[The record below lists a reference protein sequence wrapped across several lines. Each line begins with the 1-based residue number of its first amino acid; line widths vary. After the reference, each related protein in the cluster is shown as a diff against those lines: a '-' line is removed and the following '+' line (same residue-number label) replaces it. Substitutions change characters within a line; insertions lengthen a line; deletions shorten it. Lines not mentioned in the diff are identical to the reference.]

1 MEQRLAEINARKL
14 EIRAALPEANAEA
27 LEGFKTELETLEAE
41 ERSIQEKI
49 DIAEKINIGEV
60 RGKIMEKPVV
70 EVKSIDTEMEY
81 RKAFMAYVLRGKEIP
96 IELRADAS
104 ATVSDLGA
112 GVPTTLLDRIVDKLE
127 ATGMVLSR
135 VTRTNYK
142 GGLSI
147 AVSALKPTASWVNE
161 GAGSELKE
169 KTTAAV
175 TFTYFKLRCA
185 VSVSLEVNEMAI
197 SAFESAIV
205 ANIAEAMVKALEQA
219 IISGVGTASPKGILA
234 ETPVSGQAID
244 GTPSYASIMAA
255 EAALPLAYENDAVWF
270 MSKGTF
276 YQLMAEVGTD
286 GQPLARIN
294 QGLDGKPVRALMG
307 REVVLCPYVD
317 TYATGMTDE
326 TVFAFLFNP
335 KDYVLNTNFNVA
347 LKKYED
353 NTTDD
358 VVTKAIML
366 VDGKVIDKNSLVV
379 LKK

>member
-1 MEQRLAEINARKL
+1 MEQRMKEIADRKL
-14 EIRAALPEANAEA
+14 EIRSLLQSDEVVDLEKVQSELDA
-27 LEGFKTELETLEAE
+27 LESEEKEL
-41 ERSIQEKI
+41 RNKQE
-49 DIAEKINIGEV
+49 IAEKINIGEV
-60 RGKIMEKPVV
+60 RGKVMDKPVV
-70 EVKSIDTEMEY
+70 EVKEKDTEMEY
-81 RKAFMAYVLRGKEIP
+81 RKAFMEYVLRGKEIP
-96 IELRADAS
+96 MELRTDAS
-104 ATVSDLGA
+104 TTVSDLGA
-112 GVPTTLLDRIVDKLE
+112 GIPTTLLDRIVDKLE
-127 ATGMVLSR
+127 ATGMILSR

-147 AVSALKPTASWVNE
+147 AVSSLKPTASWVNE

-197 SAFESAIV
+197 SAFEAAIV
-205 ANIAEAMVKALEQA
+205 ANISEAMVKALEQA
-219 IISGVGTASPKGILA
+219 IISGAGTASPKGILA

-244 GTPSYASIMAA
+244 GTPVYASIMAA
-255 EAALPLAYENDAVWF
+255 EAALPQAYENDAVWV

-276 YQLMAEVGTD
+276 YQLMAQTASD
-286 GQPLARIN
+286 GQPIARVN

-326 TVFAFLFNP
+326 TVFAFLFNL
-335 KDYVLNTNFNVA
+335 KDYVLNTNYNVA

-366 VDGKVIDKNSLVV
+366 VDGKVIDKNSLVT

>member
-27 LEGFKTELETLEAE
+27 MEGFKTELETLEAE
-41 ERSIQEKI
+41 ERSIQEKMK
-49 DIAEKINIGEV
+49 IAEKINIGEL
-60 RGKIMEKPVV
+60 RGKPMDKPVV
-70 EVKSIDTEMEY
+70 EVKEKDTEMEY
-81 RKAFMAYVLRGKEIP
+81 RKAFMEYVLRGKEIP
-96 IELRADAS
+96 MELRTDAS
-104 ATVSDLGA
+104 TTVSDLGA
-112 GVPTTLLDRIVDKLE
+112 GIPSTLLDRVVDKLE
-127 ATGMVLSR
+127 ATGMILSR

-147 AVSALKPTASWVNE
+147 AVSSLKPSASWVNE
-161 GAGSELKE
+161 GAGSTLQE

-244 GTPSYASIMAA
+244 GSPVYASIMAA
-255 EAALPLAYENDAVWF
+255 EAALPLAYENDAVWV

-276 YQLMAEVGTD
+276 YQLMAETGSD
-286 GQPLARIN
+286 GQPMARIN
-294 QGLDGKPVRALMG
+294 MGLDGRPIRQLMG
-307 REVVLCPYVD
+307 REVVLCPYVT
-317 TYATGMTDE
+317 TYTSGMTDE
-326 TVFAFLFNP
+326 TVFAFLFAL
-335 KDYVLNTNFNVA
+335 KDYVLNTNYNVA
-347 LKKYED
+347 MKKYED

-366 VDGKVIDKNSLVV
+366 VDGKVIDKNSLVT

>member
-1 MEQRLAEINARKL
+1 MEQRLAEIDTRKL
-14 EIRAALPEANAEA
+14 EIRSALQEANAEQ

-41 ERSIQEKI
+41 ARSIQEKI
-49 DIAEKINIGEV
+49 DIANKINNGEV

-70 EVKSIDTEMEY
+70 EVKAVDTEMEY
-81 RKAFMAYVLRGKEIP
+81 RKAFMEYVLRGKEIP
-96 IELRADAS
+96 MELRADAS
-104 ATVSDLGA
+104 TTVSDLGA
-112 GVPTTLLDRIVDKLE
+112 GVPSTLLNRIVDKLE
-127 ATGMVLSR
+127 ATGMILSR

-147 AVSALKPTASWVNE
+147 AVSSLKPTASWVNE

-205 ANIAEAMVKALEQA
+205 ANIAEAMTKAIEQA
-219 IISGVGTASPKGILA
+219 IISGAGSASPKGILA
-234 ETPVSGQAID
+234 ETPVSGQALD
-244 GTPSYASIMAA
+244 GTPVYASIMAA
-255 EAALPLAYENDAVWF
+255 EAVLPLAYENDAVWV

-276 YQLMAEVGTD
+276 YQLMAEVGSD
-286 GQPLARIN
+286 GQPIARIN

-307 REVVLCPYVD
+307 REVVLCPYID

-326 TVFAFLFNP
+326 TAFAFLFNF
-335 KDYVLNTNFNVA
+335 KDYVLNTNYNVA

-366 VDGKVIDKNSLVV
+366 IDGKVIDKNSLVV

>member
-27 LEGFKTELETLEAE
+27 MEGFKTELETLEAE

-49 DIAEKINIGEV
+49 KIAGKINIGEV
-60 RGKIMEKPVV
+60 RGKVMEKPVV
-70 EVKSIDTEMEY
+70 EVKAVDTEMEY
-81 RKAFMAYVLRGKEIP
+81 RNAFMEYVLRGKEIP
-96 IELRADAS
+96 MELRADAS
-104 ATVSDLGA
+104 TTVSDLGA
-112 GVPTTLLDRIVDKLE
+112 GVPSTLLDRIVDKLE
-127 ATGMVLSR
+127 ATGMILSR

-169 KTTAAV
+169 KTTTAV

-205 ANIAEAMVKALEQA
+205 QNISEAMVKAIEQA
-219 IISGVGTASPKGILA
+219 IISGAGSASPKGVLA

-255 EAALPLAYENDAVWF
+255 EAKLPLAYENDAVWF

-307 REVVLCPYVD
+307 REVVLCPYID

-366 VDGKVIDKNSLVV
+366 VDGKVIDKNSLVT

>member
-1 MEQRLAEINARKL
+1 MEQRIKEIADRKL
-14 EIRAALPEANAEA
+14 EIRTLLQSDEVVD
-27 LEGFKTELETLEAE
+27 LEKVQSELETLEAE
-41 ERSIQEKI
+41 EKELRKKQ
-49 DIAEKINIGEV
+49 DIANKINIGEV
-60 RGKIMEKPVV
+60 SGKIMEKPVV
-70 EVKSIDTEMEY
+70 EVKATDTEMEY
-81 RKAFMAYVLRGKEIP
+81 RKAFMEYVLRGKEIP
-96 IELRADAS
+96 MELRADAS
-104 ATVSDLGA
+104 TTVSDLGA
-112 GVPTTLLDRIVDKLE
+112 GVPSTLLDRIVDKLE
-127 ATGMVLSR
+127 ATGMILSR

-147 AVSALKPTASWVNE
+147 AVSSLKPTASWVNE
-161 GAGSELKE
+161 GAGSKLKE

-197 SAFESAIV
+197 GAFESAIV
-205 ANIAEAMVKALEQA
+205 QNISEAMVKALEQA
-219 IISGVGTASPKGILA
+219 IISGAGTASPKGILA
-234 ETPVSGQAID
+234 ETPATGQAID

-255 EAALPLAYENDAVWF
+255 EAKLPLAYENDAVWF

-276 YQLMAEVGTD
+276 YQLMAEVSTD

-294 QGLDGKPVRALMG
+294 QGLDGKPIRALMG
-307 REVVLCPYVD
+307 REVILCPYVE

-335 KDYVLNTNFNVA
+335 KDYVLNTNYNVA
-347 LKKYED
+347 MKKYED

-366 VDGKVIDKNSLVV
+366 VDGKVIDKNSLVT

>member
-1 MEQRLAEINARKL
+1 MEQRLAEIDTRKL
-14 EIRAALPEANAEA
+14 EIRSALQEATAEQ

-41 ERSIQEKI
+41 ARSIQEKI
-49 DIAEKINIGEV
+49 DIANKINIGEV
-60 RGKIMEKPVV
+60 RGKVMEKPVV
-70 EVKSIDTEMEY
+70 EVKAVDTEMEY
-81 RKAFMAYVLRGKEIP
+81 RKAFMEYVLRGKEIP
-96 IELRADAS
+96 MELRTDAS
-104 ATVSDLGA
+104 TTVSDLGA
-112 GVPTTLLDRIVDKLE
+112 GVPSTLLNRIVDKLE
-127 ATGMVLSR
+127 ATGMILSR

-147 AVSALKPTASWVNE
+147 AVSSLKPTASWVNE

-205 ANIAEAMVKALEQA
+205 QNIAEAMVKALEQA
-219 IISGVGTASPKGILA
+219 IISGAGNASPKGILA

-244 GTPSYASIMAA
+244 GTPCYASIMAA
-255 EAALPLAYENDAVWF
+255 EAKLPLAYENDAVWF

-317 TYATGMTDE
+317 TYATGMADE

-335 KDYVLNTNFNVA
+335 KDYVLNTNYNVA
-347 LKKYED
+347 MKKYED

-366 VDGKVIDKNSLVV
+366 VDGKVIDKNSLVT